1 MTKLKTV
8 YTLVEQLYTGAQRAL
23 AAISPVNQAPNRLSD
38 VLKKLS
44 ILPARFQE
52 VKRSCARA
60 GALTALSR
68 SKAWVPDLD
77 PADVAKGYPTV
88 KEDGTLF
95 EQDDFIACVRGVRP
109 QATILGDETNIDK
122 YQPGFDLENKK
133 MATPS
138 YKVTDLIP
146 PVRQHTFAPEVDPV
160 GLIDDEAEFIALNG
174 FDWSNPS
181 FQLVEGGEPA
191 RGET

>member
-1 MTKLKTV
+1 M
-8 YTLVEQLYTGAQRAL
+8 EQLYTGAQRAL
-23 AAISPVNQAPNRLSD
+23 AAISPANQGPNRLSD

-77 PADVAKGYPTV
+77 PVDVARGYPTV
-88 KEDGTLF
+88 KEDVSLF
-95 EQDDFIACVRGVRP
+95 EQDDFIACMRGVRP

-122 YQPGFDLENKK
+122 YQPCCDLENKK
-133 MATPS
+133 MTTPS

-146 PVRQHTFAPEVDPV
+146 PVRQHTFAPEVDPA
-160 GLIDDEAEFIALNG
+160 GLIDEEVEFIVVNG
-174 FDWSNPS
+174 FEW
-181 FQLVEGGEPA
+181 
-191 RGET
+191 

>member
-1 MTKLKTV
+1 M
-8 YTLVEQLYTGAQRAL
+8 
-23 AAISPVNQAPNRLSD
+23 SD

-68 SKAWVPDLD
+68 SKAWVSDLD

-88 KEDGTLF
+88 KEDETLF

-122 YQPGFDLENKK
+122 YQPGFDMENKN
-133 MATPS
+133 MATSS
-138 YKVTDLIP
+138 YKVTDLVP
-146 PVRQHTFAPEVDPV
+146 PVHQHTFAPEIEPV
-160 GLIDDEAEFIALNG
+160 GQIDDEAEFIALNG
-174 FDWSNPS
+174 FDWSKPS
-181 FQLVEGGEPA
+181 FQSVEGDEPA
-191 RGET
+191 RRES